1 MPWNESY
8 SDGDSEDDYDSE
20 FGDLHAHQRTA
31 QDVNFPN
38 NEIRDKI
45 WAYNEMLKTAAVEQ
59 DATYKIEL
67 MRDTL
72 MDPQSGA
79 IFHLRLTRTE
89 KVPQAMRLED
99 PRMAGAVQLICRFVL
114 HMPRDT
120 EVPHEFEC
128 IADYSIIH
136 TMAAT
141 AALNDHAKYFR
152 KKYASLLIHLMIFC
166 VASTRKSVAV
176 NAVHE
181 ATART
186 FRLYDDYSKYNFARW
201 QHQHF
206 GIDIDTVDPQQVQDE
221 CRLINASIYE
231 TRAEISTL
239 QSARVDDLRPLD
251 DDAVEGLKSFANQNI
266 MVCLEMMTKEPSV
279 YLSARSK
286 LYFI

>member
-1 MPWNESY
+1 MSWNDSF
-8 SDGDSEDDYDSE
+8 SDDDSHDDYDSE

-31 QDVNFPN
+31 KNVNFPN
-38 NEIRDKI
+38 NEIRGKI

-67 MRDTL
+67 MQDTL

-79 IFHLRLTRTE
+79 VFHLRLTRTE

-166 VASTRKSVAV
+166 VASARKSVAV

-186 FRLYDDYSKYNFARW
+186 FRLYDQYSKYNFARW
-201 QHQHF
+201 QDQHF
-206 GIDIDTVDPQQVQDE
+206 GIDIDTVDAQTVKDE
-221 CRLINASIYE
+221 CRLINASRYE
-231 TRAEISTL
+231 TKRAITTTL
-239 QSARVDDLRPLD
+239 SESVDDLRPLD
-251 DDAVEGLKSFANQNI
+251 DEDVEELKRFANQNI
-266 MVCLEMMTKEPSV
+266 MECLEMMTKDSSV
-279 YLSARSK
+279 YLSARSN